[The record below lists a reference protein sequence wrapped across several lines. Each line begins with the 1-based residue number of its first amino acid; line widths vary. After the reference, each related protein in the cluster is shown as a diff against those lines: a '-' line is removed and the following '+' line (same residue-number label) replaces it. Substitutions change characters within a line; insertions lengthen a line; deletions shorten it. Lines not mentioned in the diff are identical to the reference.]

1 MQSDFNPHT
10 FVSFSQLSVLLGLP
24 AAIAIVAL
32 LYRART
38 LLIHQ
43 MPHGLGKTW
52 SIYGP
57 SQLFSIAAC
66 IALIVRAIVLSRQ
79 SEGYAPSSML
89 GNSLLIVAWFLVP
102 ALNFLEVQYEVR
114 ASHYIFAY
122 SAVSLVA
129 GAITIRTLD
138 LLEQKQED
146 QFKCFIAFLTF
157 NIAHFVLE
165 AWPRGRTTVQQ
176 KSQASRFEKANLFS
190 LLTFHFLQHV
200 VSLGYKR
207 PLNFEDVDGLMPKT
221 IRTEFTHAALSTRWE
236 AHVKEQLARGQ
247 RPSLIKVVFL
257 SHGARWARVMVLTI
271 ASACMTYVAPQLLN
285 SLLGFI
291 ESYQTIT
298 LPDGTLFRD
307 PKPVSLG
314 IILAFGLFFSTLTVS
329 FMTAQYFAATS
340 ILGLEIRTALIAMIY
355 RKSLKLS
362 TTAKQD
368 STAGEISNH
377 MSVDAERW
385 PLASTLIPMLIS
397 VPFQIGI
404 AIWMLYQKLGWSVFV
419 GLGSIGAMLP
429 IHIIMGKYF
438 GTAKAAKLAAMDGR
452 LRLVNEVLAGI
463 KIVKLY
469 NWEESFK
476 EKLSVARGKELKVL
490 RQIGYVFSAMAIL
503 FSSTPLIVAL
513 VSFSCYATVGGPEF
527 TPGEI
532 TPQIVFVS
540 TTLFALLSAPISM
553 LSQVLNMTISV
564 WVATTRIQKFL
575 LVEEIDESTVEREDL
590 AGDSDEKSP
599 VVIEIKDGVFAW
611 CKAQPNVET
620 DKEKKK
626 RLKAEE
632 KKQIEAE
639 KQALKAGKPAPPRPQ
654 SPEDID
660 RSPTLTDI
668 NLQITKGSL
677 TAVVGRV
684 GQGKTSLLSAMIG
697 DMYKRQGSVRIRGQ
711 VTYAAQQAWILNAT
725 LKDNI
730 TFGQEFDQK
739 KYDHVIYVSG
749 LLPDIAM
756 LPAGDHT
763 EIGERGINL
772 SGGQKQRVSLARA
785 AYQDADVY
793 LFDDPLSAVDA
804 HVDQHLWENL
814 IGPNGL
820 LKAKTRVLV
829 THGIHHLEHV
839 DQIVVVKDKRIS
851 ENGRYEE
858 LMETKGAFFQL
869 ISEYSINSRRE
880 KKNHKTT
887 KVDSSDAISVAEK
900 KDGDDK
906 CVDGESTTTRDGQEE
921 DEKEKEDEKDIIAK
935 AIVTKAEEKLVAKE
949 KMMEGNVSW
958 NVYKSYLRAASYRNA
973 AFALFL
979 LIAAQGCQIGTNIWL
994 KHWTTIGSDGHEN
1007 SPAKFLGVYAA
1018 LVFTFMMLHMVV
1030 TFVVMVMA
1038 GIRASRLL
1046 HEQLLNSI
1054 LHLPMS
1060 FFDTT
1065 PLGRIV
1071 NRFSTDIYST
1081 DDTLPFAFMAVLMG
1095 LLSVVGSLIVIGS
1108 GTPIFLSLVPPLAAI
1123 FSMVQVYYI
1132 ASSRSLKRIDSVS
1145 RSPIYQHF
1153 SETLTGVS
1161 TIRAMNVGP
1170 RFILDNADKTN
1181 VSANAWF
1188 TFIMSNRWLQIRLE
1202 ALGATIVLGAGLFAV
1217 LSRNSLNTSTVGLSI
1232 TYALS
1237 ITEELTWAIRSYSDL
1252 ANQLVS
1258 VERIDEYVQKNPE
1271 APSTLPADSDL
1282 PENWP
1287 QTGHIEFRNY
1297 STRYRQ
1303 GLELVVKDI
1312 SFEVQPAEKVGI
1324 VGRTGAG
1331 KSSLTLALFRI
1342 VEAANSHWA
1351 QASHNGDE
1359 DGAPATP
1366 GAVEKST
1373 TDKKI
1378 KTVQDQLIADEKNIA
1393 ELEGVDVEQVGGSI
1407 WIDGVDI
1414 STVGLSRLRKN
1425 LAIIPQDPTLFAGTV
1440 RENLDPFDELED
1452 ADLWEA
1458 LERAHLK
1465 DQISALHGGLSFKV
1479 SQNGDN
1485 FSVGQRSLICLA
1497 RALLRKTKVLI
1508 LDEATAAVDVETDEL
1523 IQKTI
1528 RKEFKD
1534 RTILTIAHRIKT
1546 VMDSDKILVLEKGR
1560 VEEFEPPQVL
1570 LQRPESHFY
1579 KLAEQAGEVKDA
1591 ST

>member
-1 MQSDFNPHT
+1 
-10 FVSFSQLSVLLGLP
+10 
-24 AAIAIVAL
+24 
-32 LYRART
+32 
-38 LLIHQ
+38 
-43 MPHGLGKTW
+43 
-52 SIYGP
+52 
-57 SQLFSIAAC
+57 
-66 IALIVRAIVLSRQ
+66 
-79 SEGYAPSSML
+79 ML
-89 GNSLLIVAWFLVP
+89 GTGLLIVAWFLVP
-102 ALNFLEVQYEVR
+102 TLNYLEVQYEVR
-114 ASHYIFAY
+114 SSHYIFAF
-122 SAVSLVA
+122 SIVSVIA
-129 GAITIRTLD
+129 SAITTRTLD
-138 LLEQKQED
+138 LLGHHQEH
-146 QFKCFIAFLTF
+146 QFKCFIAFLAF
-157 NIAHFVLE
+157 NIAHFITE
-165 AWPRGRTTVQQ
+165 AWPRGRTTAQQ

-207 PLNFEDVDGLMPKT
+207 PLSFEDVDGLMPKN
-221 IRTEFTHAALSTRWE
+221 IRTEFTHAALSASWE
-236 AHVKEQLARGQ
+236 AHVKKRQAKGQ
-247 RPSLIKVVFL
+247 KPSLIKVVFL
-257 SHGARWARVMVLTI
+257 SHGARWARVMALSI

-285 SLLGFI
+285 ALLGFI
-291 ESYQTIT
+291 ESYQPVTM
-298 LPDGTLFRD
+298 PDGTIFRD

-329 FMTAQYFAATS
+329 FMTAQYFAMTS

-362 TTAKQD
+362 TSAKQE

-385 PLASTLIPMLIS
+385 PQATVFIPMLIS

-419 GLGSIGAMLP
+419 GLGSIIVMLP
-429 IHIIMGKYF
+429 IHIIMGKFF
-438 GTAKAAKLAAMDGR
+438 GTAKAAKLAAMDER

-476 EKLSVARGKELKVL
+476 EKLKAARGKELKVL
-490 RQIGYVFSAMAIL
+490 QKIGYVFSGMAIL

-513 VSFSCYATVGGPEF
+513 VSFSCYATVGGRGF
-527 TPGEI
+527 THGEI

-540 TTLFALLSAPISM
+540 TSLFALLSAPISM
-553 LSQVLNMTISV
+553 LSQVLNMAISV
-564 WVATTRIQKFL
+564 WVATNRIQKFL
-575 LVEEIDESTVEREDL
+575 LVEEIDDSMVEREDDDGHSA
-590 AGDSDEKSP
+590 AGQDEKAA
-599 VVIEIKDGVFAW
+599 VIEIKDGVFAW
-611 CKAQPNVET
+611 CKEQADVET
-620 DKEKKK
+620 EKEAKK
-626 RLKAEE
+626 RLKLET
-632 KKQIEAE
+632 KKQLQAE
-639 KQALKAGKPAPPRPQ
+639 KEALKAGKPIPPKPQ
-654 SPEDID
+654 TPEDMD
-660 RSPTLTDI
+660 RSPTLTGI
-668 NLQITKGSL
+668 NLRITKGSL

-730 TFGQEFDQK
+730 TFGQEFDQN

-756 LPAGDHT
+756 LPAGDQT

-820 LKAKTRVLV
+820 LKDKTRVLV

-839 DQIVVVKDKRIS
+839 DQIVVVKDKGIS

-858 LMETKGAFFQL
+858 LMETKGAFYQL
-869 ISEYSINSRRE
+869 INEYSINSRRN
-880 KKNHKTT
+880 KKESSAKA
-887 KVDSSDAISVAEK
+887 DSSDTITEIES
-900 KDGDDK
+900 DK
-906 CVDGESTTTRDGQEE
+906 TDVGAQSIDGETATQDGLEE
-921 DEKEKEDEKDIIAK
+921 EKEDEKEIIAR
-935 AIVTKAEEKLVAKE
+935 AVATKAEEKLVAKE

-958 NVYKSYLRAASYRNA
+958 GVYKSYLRAASYRNA
-973 AFALFL
+973 IFALFL
-979 LIAAQGCQIGTNIWL
+979 LVAAQGCQIGTNVWL
-994 KHWTTIGSDGHEN
+994 KHWTSAGSEN

-1030 TFVVMVMA
+1030 TFVVMALA

-1054 LHLPMS
+1054 LRLPMS

-1071 NRFSTDIYST
+1071 NRFSSDIYAA
-1081 DDTLPFAFMAVLMG
+1081 DDSLPFGFMGVMMG

-1108 GTPIFLSLVPPLAAI
+1108 GTPIFLSLVPPLTVI
-1123 FSMVQVYYI
+1123 FSMIQVYYI

-1170 RFILDNADKTN
+1170 RFILDNANKTN
-1181 VSANAWF
+1181 VSANAYF
-1188 TFIMSNRWLQIRLE
+1188 TFIMSNRWLQVRLE
-1202 ALGATIVLGAGLFAV
+1202 ALGATIVLGAGMFAV
-1217 LSRNSLNTSTVGLSI
+1217 LSRNTLNTSTVGLSI

-1258 VERIDEYVQKNPE
+1258 VERINEYVHKNPE
-1271 APSTLPADSDL
+1271 APSALPEDDSL

-1287 QTGHIEFRNY
+1287 QSGNIEFRNY

-1312 SFEVQPAEKVGI
+1312 SFHVQPSEKVGI

-1351 QASHNGDE
+1351 QASHNGEE
-1359 DGAPATP
+1359 DPPALAPKARALT
-1366 GAVEKST
+1366 EST
-1373 TDKKI
+1373 TNNTLNEKAKA
-1378 KTVQDQLIADEKNIA
+1378 QDQFIADEKNLVG
-1393 ELEGVDVEQVGGSI
+1393 LEGVEVEEVGGSI

-1425 LAIIPQDPTLFAGTV
+1425 LAIIPQDPTLFAGSV
-1440 RENLDPFDELED
+1440 RENLDPFNELED

-1465 DQISALHGGLSFKV
+1465 EQISALHGGLSFKV

-1579 KLAEQAGEVKDA
+1579 KLAEQAGEIKDTSA
-1591 ST
+1591 

>member
-1 MQSDFNPHT
+1 MGII
-10 FVSFSQLSVLLGLP
+10 LLGLP
-24 AAIAIVAL
+24 AALAIAAFI
-32 LYRART
+32 YRAHILLT
-38 LLIHQ
+38 LRK
-43 MPHGLGKTW
+43 PHGLGKTW
-52 SIYGP
+52 LIYGL
-57 SQLFSIAAC
+57 SQLFALASS
-66 IALIVRAIVLSRQ
+66 IALIARAVILSQ
-79 SEGYAPSSML
+79 HSEGYAPSSML
-89 GNSLLIVAWFLVP
+89 GTSLLIIAWFLVP
-102 ALNFLEVQYEVR
+102 ALNYYEVQYEVKS
-114 ASHYIFAY
+114 SHFILAFSTI
-122 SAVSLVA
+122 SAIA
-129 GAITIRTLD
+129 AAITTRTLY
-138 LLEQKQED
+138 LLGQNQED
-146 QFKCFIAFLTF
+146 QFKCFVAFLAF
-157 NIAHFVLE
+157 NLAHFIVE
-165 AWPRGRTTVQQ
+165 AWPRGRTTAQQ
-176 KSQASRFEKANLFS
+176 KSGASRFEKANLFS
-190 LLTFHFLQHV
+190 LLTFHYLQHV

-207 PLNFEDVDGLMPKT
+207 PLNFEDIDGLMPKT
-221 IRTEFTHAALSTRWE
+221 IRTEYTHAALSASWE
-236 AHVKEQLARGQ
+236 THAKKRLAKGHK
-247 RPSLIKVVFL
+247 PSLIKVIFVSNGL
-257 SHGARWARVMVLTI
+257 RWAGVMALSI
-271 ASACMTYVAPQLLN
+271 ASAMMTYVAPQLLN
-285 SLLGFI
+285 SLLAFI
-291 ESYQTIT
+291 ESYKEIT
-298 LPDGTLFRD
+298 LPDGTTFTD
-307 PKPVSLG
+307 PLPVSLG

-329 FMTAQYFAATS
+329 FMTSQYFARTS

-355 RKSLKLS
+355 RKSLRLS
-362 TTAKQD
+362 TSAKQK

-385 PLASTLIPMLIS
+385 PLATMFMPMLIS

-404 AIWMLYQKLGWSVFV
+404 AVWMLYQKLGWSVFV

-429 IHIIMGKYF
+429 IHVFMGKYF
-438 GTAKAAKLAAMDGR
+438 GKAKAAKLAAMDGR

-476 EKLSVARGKELKVL
+476 EKLRVARGGELKVL
-490 RQIGYVFSAMAIL
+490 RQIGYVFSVMAIL

-513 VSFSCYATVGGPEF
+513 VSFSCYATVGGPGF
-527 TPGEI
+527 TRGEI

-540 TTLFALLSAPISM
+540 TSLFALLSAPISM
-553 LSQVLNMTISV
+553 LSQVVNMAVSV
-564 WVATTRIQKFL
+564 VVATNRIQKFL
-575 LVEEIDESTVEREDL
+575 LLEEIDDSIVEREEEEV
-590 AGDSDEKSP
+590 GDGQATTP
-599 VVIEIKDGVFAW
+599 VIEIKDGVFAW
-611 CKAQPNVET
+611 CKEQSDFET
-620 DKEKKK
+620 DKQRKK
-626 RLKAEE
+626 REKIENKKQVKAEKE
-632 KKQIEAE
+632 
-639 KQALKAGKPAPPRPQ
+639 ALKAGKPAPPRPQ
-654 SPEDID
+654 SPEDMD

-668 NLQITKGSL
+668 NLQVAKGSL

-697 DMYKRQGSVRIRGQ
+697 DMYKRQGSVRIRGR
-711 VTYAAQQAWILNAT
+711 VTYAAQQAWIMNAT

-730 TFGQEFDQK
+730 IFGLEFDQK

-756 LPAGDHT
+756 LPAGDQT

-804 HVDQHLWENL
+804 HVDKHLWENL

-820 LKAKTRVLV
+820 LKDKTRVLV

-851 ENGRYEE
+851 ENGRYDE
-858 LMETKGAFFQL
+858 LMATKGAFYQL
-869 ISEYSINSRRE
+869 IDEYSINSRRE
-880 KKNHKTT
+880 KKQDSKAG
-887 KVDSSDAISVAEK
+887 SSDTVAEIEEA
-900 KDGDDK
+900 DGSQSL
-906 CVDGESTTTRDGQEE
+906 DGSSDTQGGQ
-921 DEKEKEDEKDIIAK
+921 DEEKEDEKEIIAK
-935 AIVTKAEEKLVAKE
+935 AIAAKAEDRLVAKE
-949 KMMEGNVSW
+949 KMQEGNVSW
-958 NVYKSYLRAASYRNA
+958 NVYKTYLRAASYRNA
-973 AFALFL
+973 IFGLFL
-979 LIAAQGCQIGTNIWL
+979 LLTAQACQIGTNIWL
-994 KHWTTIGSDGHEN
+994 KHWTTIGSDGREN
-1007 SPAKFLGVYAA
+1007 SPALFLGVYAA
-1018 LVFTFMMLHMVV
+1018 LVFTYMMLHMVV
-1030 TFVVMVMA
+1030 TFVTMVLA

-1046 HEQLLNSI
+1046 HDQLLTSI

-1071 NRFSTDIYST
+1071 NRFSSDIYGI
-1081 DDTLPFAFMAVLMG
+1081 DDTLPFGFQAVGMG
-1095 LLSVVGSLIVIGS
+1095 LISVVGSLIVIGS
-1108 GTPIFLSLVPPLAAI
+1108 GTPIFLSMVPPLAVI
-1123 FSMVQVYYI
+1123 FSMVQIYYI

-1145 RSPIYQHF
+1145 RSPVYQHF
-1153 SETLTGVS
+1153 SETLSGVS

-1170 RFILDNADKTN
+1170 RFILDNAEKTN
-1181 VSANAWF
+1181 ASANAFF
-1188 TFIMSNRWLQIRLE
+1188 TWVMTNRWLQIRLE
-1202 ALGATIVLGAGLFAV
+1202 ALGAAIVLGAGMFAV
-1217 LSRNSLNTSTVGLSI
+1217 LSRNSLSTSTVGLSI

-1258 VERIDEYVQKNPE
+1258 VERIDEYVHKNPE
-1271 APSTLPADSDL
+1271 APSSLPEDSNL

-1287 QTGHIEFRNY
+1287 SSGKIEFRNY

-1303 GLELVVKDI
+1303 GLDLVVKDI

-1351 QASHNGDE
+1351 IAGHNGDE
-1359 DGAPATP
+1359 DAPAADAT
-1366 GAVEKST
+1366 EKE
-1373 TDKKI
+1373 
-1378 KTVQDQLIADEKNIA
+1378 KTVQDQFIADEKKLA
-1393 ELEGVDVEQVGGSI
+1393 DLEGVEVEQAGGSI

-1425 LAIIPQDPTLFAGTV
+1425 LAIIPQDPTLFAGTI
-1440 RENLDPFDELED
+1440 RENLDPFDELDD
-1452 ADLWEA
+1452 AELWEA

-1465 DQISALHGGLSFKV
+1465 KHISSLHGGLQFKV

-1528 RKEFKD
+1528 RKEFKN

-1560 VEEFEPPQVL
+1560 VEEFESPKVL
-1570 LQRPESHFY
+1570 LQRPDSHFY
-1579 KLAEQAGEVKDA
+1579 KLAEQAGEIKD
-1591 ST
+1591 SS

>member
-1 MQSDFNPHT
+1 
-10 FVSFSQLSVLLGLP
+10 
-24 AAIAIVAL
+24 
-32 LYRART
+32 
-38 LLIHQ
+38 
-43 MPHGLGKTW
+43 
-52 SIYGP
+52 
-57 SQLFSIAAC
+57 
-66 IALIVRAIVLSRQ
+66 
-79 SEGYAPSSML
+79 ML
-89 GNSLLIVAWFLVP
+89 GNSLLIVAWFSIP

-129 GAITIRTLD
+129 GALTTRTLD
-138 LLEQKQED
+138 LLGQNQED
-146 QFKCFIAFLTF
+146 QFKCFIAFLAF
-157 NIAHFVLE
+157 NIAHFIIE

-176 KSQASRFEKANLFS
+176 SSQASRFEKANLFS

-207 PLNFEDVDGLMPKT
+207 PLNFEDVDGLMPKS
-221 IRTEFTHAALSTRWE
+221 IRTEFTHAALSTHWE
-236 AHVKEQLARGQ
+236 AHVKKRLARGQ

-257 SHGARWARVMVLTI
+257 SHGARWARVMVLAI

-291 ESYQTIT
+291 ESYQTMT

-362 TTAKQD
+362 TSAKQD

-385 PLASTLIPMLIS
+385 PQGTMFFPMLIS

-476 EKLSVARGKELKVL
+476 EKLRVARGKELKVL

-513 VSFSCYATVGGPEF
+513 VSFSCYATVGGPGF
-527 TPGEI
+527 TPGKI

-540 TTLFALLSAPISM
+540 TSLFALLSAPISM
-553 LSQVLNMTISV
+553 LSQILNMAISV

-575 LVEEIDESTVEREDL
+575 LVEEIDESTVEREDM

-611 CKAQPNVET
+611 CKEQPDVET

-626 RLKAEE
+626 RIKAEE

-639 KQALKAGKPAPPRPQ
+639 TQALKAGRPAPPRPQ

-668 NLQITKGSL
+668 NLQVTKGSL

-697 DMYKRQGSVRIRGQ
+697 DMYKRQGSIRICGQ

-756 LPAGDHT
+756 LPAGDQT

-820 LKAKTRVLV
+820 LKDKTRVLV

-869 ISEYSINSRRE
+869 INEHSINSRCE
-880 KKNHKTT
+880 KKNQKTA
-887 KVDSSDAISVAEK
+887 KVDSSDAIVVVEK
-900 KDGDDK
+900 KDDGAQS
-906 CVDGESTTTRDGQEE
+906 VDGESATTRDGQEE
-921 DEKEKEDEKDIIAK
+921 DEKVKEDEKDIIAK
-935 AIVTKAEEKLVAKE
+935 AIATKAEEKLVAKE

-958 NVYKSYLRAASYRNA
+958 GVYKAYLRAASYRNA
-973 AFALFL
+973 AFALCL

-1018 LVFTFMMLHMVV
+1018 LVFTFMMLHMIV

-1108 GTPIFLSLVPPLAAI
+1108 GTPIFLSLIPPLTAI
-1123 FSMVQVYYI
+1123 FSMVQIYYI

-1170 RFILDNADKTN
+1170 RFILDNAEKTN

-1217 LSRNSLNTSTVGLSI
+1217 LSRNSLKTSTVGLSI

-1258 VERIDEYVQKNPE
+1258 VERIDEYVHKNPE

-1282 PENWP
+1282 PDNWP

-1351 QASHNGDE
+1351 QASHNGDKG
-1359 DGAPATP
+1359 GAPVTP
-1366 GAVEKST
+1366 GALEKSV

-1378 KTVQDQLIADEKNIA
+1378 RAAQDQFIADEKNIA

-1452 ADLWEA
+1452 AELWEA

-1570 LQRPESHFY
+1570 LQRPDSHFY
-1579 KLAEQAGEVKDA
+1579 KLAEQAGEVKDISA
-1591 ST
+1591 

>member
-1 MQSDFNPHT
+1 
-10 FVSFSQLSVLLGLP
+10 
-24 AAIAIVAL
+24 
-32 LYRART
+32 
-38 LLIHQ
+38 
-43 MPHGLGKTW
+43 
-52 SIYGP
+52 
-57 SQLFSIAAC
+57 
-66 IALIVRAIVLSRQ
+66 
-79 SEGYAPSSML
+79 ML
-89 GNSLLIVAWFLVP
+89 GTSLLIVAWFLVA
-102 ALNFLEVQYEVR
+102 ALNYLEVQYEVR
-114 ASHYIFAY
+114 SSHYILAF
-122 SAVSLVA
+122 SLVSA
-129 GAITIRTLD
+129 AASAITTRTLD
-138 LLEQKQED
+138 LLGHHQEG
-146 QFKCFIAFLTF
+146 QFKCFIAFLAF
-157 NIAHFVLE
+157 NIAHFITE
-165 AWPRGRTTVQQ
+165 AWPRGRTIAQQ

-207 PLNFEDVDGLMPKT
+207 PLDFEDVDGLMPKNM
-221 IRTEFTHAALSTRWE
+221 RTDVTHAALSASWE
-236 AHVKEQLARGQ
+236 AHVKKRAAKGQ
-247 RPSLIKVVFL
+247 KPSLFQIVFL
-257 SHGARWARVMVLTI
+257 SHAARWARAIVLSI

-285 SLLGFI
+285 ALLGFI
-291 ESYQTIT
+291 ESYQSVT
-298 LPDGTLFRD
+298 LPDGTILRD

-314 IILAFGLFFSTLTVS
+314 IILAFGMFFSTLAVS
-329 FMTAQYFAATS
+329 LMTAQYFAMTN

-355 RKSLKLS
+355 SKSLKLS
-362 TTAKQD
+362 TSAKQE

-377 MSVDAERW
+377 MSVDTERW
-385 PLASTLIPMLIS
+385 PLAATLIPLLIS

-404 AIWMLYQKLGWSVFV
+404 AVWMLYQKLGWSVFV
-419 GLGSIGAMLP
+419 GLGSIIAMIP
-429 IHIIMGKYF
+429 IHTIMGKFF
-438 GTAKAAKLAAMDGR
+438 GTAKAAKLAAMDKR
-452 LRLVNEVLAGI
+452 LRLINEVLAGI

-476 EKLSVARGKELKVL
+476 ERLRVARDRELKVL
-490 RQIGYVFSAMAIL
+490 RKIGCVFSGMAIL

-513 VSFSCYATVGGPEF
+513 VSFSCYATVGGPGF
-527 TPGEI
+527 TQGEI

-540 TTLFALLSAPISM
+540 TSLFALLSQPISM
-553 LSQVLNMTISV
+553 LSSVLNAAISV
-564 WVATTRIQKFL
+564 YVATNRIQKFL
-575 LVEEIDESTVEREDL
+575 LVEEIDESMVERED
-590 AGDSDEKSP
+590 AVDGQDGEKSP
-599 VVIEIKDGVFAW
+599 MIEIKDGVFAW
-611 CKAQPNVET
+611 CKEHPDVET
-620 DKEKKK
+620 DKEAAK
-626 RLKAEE
+626 RLKMEE
-632 KKQIEAE
+632 KKHLEAE
-639 KQALKAGKPAPPRPQ
+639 KAARKAGKPAPPRPQ
-654 SPEDID
+654 RPEDID
-660 RSPTLTDI
+660 RSPTLTGI
-668 NLQITKGSL
+668 NLRVAKGSL

-697 DMYKRQGSVRIRGQ
+697 DMYKRQGSVRVRGQ
-711 VTYAAQQAWILNAT
+711 VAYAAQQAWILNAT
-725 LKDNI
+725 LKENI
-730 TFGQEFDQK
+730 TFGQEFDQM
-739 KYDHVIYVSG
+739 KYDQVIYVSG
-749 LLPDIAM
+749 LVPDIAM
-756 LPAGDHT
+756 LPAGDQT

-804 HVDQHLWENL
+804 HVDHHLWENL

-820 LKAKTRVLV
+820 LKDKTRVLV

-839 DQIVVVKDKRIS
+839 DQIVVVKDKGIS

-858 LMETKGAFFQL
+858 LMETKGAFYQL
-869 ISEYSINSRRE
+869 INEYSISSRRN
-880 KKNHKTT
+880 KKETPAKANSTDIITEIESNK
-887 KVDSSDAISVAEK
+887 S
-900 KDGDDK
+900 DGDTLSI
-906 CVDGESTTTRDGQEE
+906 DGETTTQGGLQEE
-921 DEKEKEDEKDIIAK
+921 RVDEKDIIAT
-935 AIVTKAEEKLVAKE
+935 AIAAKSEEKLVTKE
-949 KMMEGNVSW
+949 KMEEGNVSW
-958 NVYKSYLRAASYRNA
+958 SVYKTYLRTASYRNA
-973 AFALFL
+973 VFALL
-979 LIAAQGCQIGTNIWL
+979 LLVAAQGCQIGTNLWL
-994 KHWTTIGSDGHEN
+994 KHWTSTGSNGQGN

-1018 LVFTFMMLHMVV
+1018 LVFTYMMLHLVV
-1030 TFVVMVMA
+1030 TFVVLVMA

-1071 NRFSTDIYST
+1071 NRFSTDIFST
-1081 DDTLPFAFMAVLMG
+1081 DDTLPFSFQAVLMG
-1095 LLSVVGSLIVIGS
+1095 ALSVFGSLIVIGS
-1108 GTPIFLSLVPPLAAI
+1108 ATPIFLSLIPPLSVI
-1123 FSMVQVYYI
+1123 FSMIQIYYI
-1132 ASSRSLKRIDSVS
+1132 ASSRSMKRIDSIS

-1153 SETLTGVS
+1153 SETLAGVS
-1161 TIRAMNVGP
+1161 TIRAMNVSP
-1170 RFILDNADKTN
+1170 QFILDNAKKSN

-1188 TFIMSNRWLQIRLE
+1188 TFLMSNRWLQVRLE
-1202 ALGATIVLGAGLFAV
+1202 SLGAIIVLGASMFAV

-1232 TYALS
+1232 TYALT

-1258 VERIDEYVQKNPE
+1258 IERIDEYVHKNPE
-1271 APSTLPADSDL
+1271 APSTLPEDNNL
-1282 PENWP
+1282 PKNWP
-1287 QTGHIEFRNY
+1287 QSGHIEFRNY

-1312 SFEVQPAEKVGI
+1312 SFSVQPSEKVGI

-1351 QASHNGDE
+1351 QASHNGE
-1359 DGAPATP
+1359 EEQPAT
-1366 GAVEKST
+1366 GSGSAANTT
-1373 TDKKI
+1373 TDKTLTEI
-1378 KTVQDQLIADEKNIA
+1378 PTRQNELIADEK
-1393 ELEGVDVEQVGGSI
+1393 EMVDLEGVEVEEVGGSI
-1407 WIDGVDI
+1407 WLDGVDI

-1452 ADLWEA
+1452 VDLWEA

-1465 DQISALHGGLSFKV
+1465 EYISALHGGLSFMV

-1560 VEEFEPPQVL
+1560 VEEFEAPQVL

-1579 KLAEQAGEVKDA
+1579 KLAEQAGEIKNTIV
-1591 ST
+1591 